1 MREAT
6 CRTKKAASEE
16 EEGTAK
22 SMTAIT
28 CGGTAFV
35 YTLKTNNKK
44 TRAVMGWRDF
54 LLTNC

>member
-6 CRTKKAASEE
+6 CRTKKVASEKAG
-16 EEGTAK
+16 GTAK
-22 SMTAIT
+22 NMTAVT
-28 CGGTAFV
+28 YGGTAFV

-44 TRAVMGWRDF
+44 TRAVTGWHEF